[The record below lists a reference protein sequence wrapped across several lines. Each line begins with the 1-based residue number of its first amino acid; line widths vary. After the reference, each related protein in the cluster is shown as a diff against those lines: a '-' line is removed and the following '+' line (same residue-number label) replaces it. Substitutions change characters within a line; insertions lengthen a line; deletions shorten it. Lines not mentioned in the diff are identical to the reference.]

1 MPVFHTEM
9 MLRGTLPVPFFI
21 HEAVVLLHSP
31 GCCVHCSAESAVG
44 AFIWPIV
51 LKPTHLPFKFKAIYT
66 PETLAV
72 SMSERVVAI

>member
-31 GCCVHCSAESAVG
+31 SCFSLFCRVSSWCFYLAHCLEDH
-44 AFIWPIV
+44 P
-51 LKPTHLPFKFKAIYT
+51 LAIQVQSYLHT
-66 PETLAV
+66 RNTG
-72 SMSERVVAI
+72 RVYV